1 MKNLKNSKSD
11 KVLIYTRYAVVMLL
25 LLYLTFSFIKSDIC
39 FINWGEIART
49 AMMLIWFISICMFA
63 IIVVINHKT
72 TKFESNSQQT
82 FFPQ

>member
-11 KVLIYTRYAVVMLL
+11 KALIYTRYAVVMLL

-63 IIVVINHKT
+63 II
-72 TKFESNSQQT
+72 EE
-82 FFPQ
+82 FPK